1 MHTPTTPTTTM
12 TTTLHATSS
21 RRNAMPITP
30 TVPTTTR
37 NATDT
42 EKTAMP
48 TAHPL
53 TTTLFTTLL
62 TTPHRR
68 TAMPLTTAVPTT
80 PLIANDTEK
89 PMTDTRLIS
98 TIDSPA
104 NDVTPHRA
112 AHHGGARSPAM
123 PTAIT
128 VQTRTDRHSRT
139 APTHTTTPEIHM
151 PPTSIPSSYV
161 PSLTLVHSA
170 PDARKTETSPVPAQS
185 RPSLRA
191 SQVHPVAEEELAFF
205 FSIDPDNDTS
215 APARRVIARW
225 IATLPERDQD
235 ALSLYFDREP
245 WPASI
250 RKHGI
255 DHQRGYA
262 LVLAHASAYERWPN
276 VPQRWAHLRHAS
288 LQLEAAVD
296 RHGPRVLRYLT
307 RRSEWTFAAALRAY
321 VMARGR
327 APSVLG
333 AKRPGRKEAP

>member
-1 MHTPTTPTTTM
+1 MHTTTTPTTTM

-21 RRNAMPITP
+21 RRNAMT
-30 TVPTTTR
+30 
-37 NATDT
+37 
-42 EKTAMP
+42 
-48 TAHPL
+48 TAHTL
-53 TTTLFTTLL
+53 TTTLSTTLL

-68 TAMPLTTAVPTT
+68 NAMPIATTVLTTPR
-80 PLIANDTEK
+80 IATDTEK
-89 PMTDTRLIS
+89 PRMTHTRLIS

-112 AHHGGARSPAM
+112 AHHAGARSPAM
-123 PTAIT
+123 PTAVA
-128 VQTRTDRHSRT
+128 VQSRT
-139 APTHTTTPEIHM
+139 SRHPRTTTPEIPM
-151 PPTSIPSSYV
+151 PPTSIPSTSIPSTHV

-170 PDARKTETSPVPAQS
+170 PGARKTETSPLPAQS

-205 FSIDPDNDTS
+205 FSPHPDNDTS
-215 APARRVIARW
+215 VPARRVIARW

-235 ALSLYFDREP
+235 ALSLYFDSEP

-250 RKHGI
+250 RKYGI

-276 VPQRWAHLRHAS
+276 VPQRRAHLRKVS
-288 LQLEAAVD
+288 VQLEAAVNS
-296 RHGPRVLRYLT
+296 HGPRVLRHLT

-321 VMARGR
+321 VKARGR

-333 AKRPGRKEAP
+333 AQRPSHKEAR

>member
-1 MHTPTTPTTTM
+1 
-12 TTTLHATSS
+12 
-21 RRNAMPITP
+21 
-30 TVPTTTR
+30 
-37 NATDT
+37 
-42 EKTAMP
+42 
-48 TAHPL
+48 
-53 TTTLFTTLL
+53 
-62 TTPHRR
+62 
-68 TAMPLTTAVPTT
+68 
-80 PLIANDTEK
+80 
-89 PMTDTRLIS
+89 
-98 TIDSPA
+98 
-104 NDVTPHRA
+104 
-112 AHHGGARSPAM
+112 
-123 PTAIT
+123 
-128 VQTRTDRHSRT
+128 
-139 APTHTTTPEIHM
+139 M
-151 PPTSIPSSYV
+151 PPRSIPSTAI

-170 PDARKTETSPVPAQS
+170 PAARETETSPPSTWS

-205 FSIDPDNDTS
+205 FSTHPDNDTS

-235 ALSLYFDREP
+235 VLSLYFDPEP

-250 RKHGI
+250 RKHGV
-255 DHQRGYA
+255 DHHRGYA
-262 LVLAHASAYERWPN
+262 LVLAHASAYERWPS

-333 AKRPGRKEAP
+333 AQRAGHKEAP